1 MAKSA
6 PLPPIEELHS
16 AVHQALRTWNQLDS
30 SEEELLAFL
39 LLVQKART
47 ENAETSGR
55 GSRREATNRVLE
67 SAIATL
73 AESDERAATLLRSR
87 FIEEEI
93 TRRVAVRLHASVD
106 QVNRW
111 QRAAIT
117 DLARILQDREKEA
130 RAARLRRLE
139 TVLPSPTYTR
149 LFGFEGAK
157 KEVSNALLRA
167 GEPWSVTIA
176 GIGGIGKTSLAHA
189 VVRDVIQTL
198 AFERVCW
205 LRAPAPQQT
214 DGDGLDAAPTYQR
227 LLQLLA
233 EQIWPEE
240 PGVASSA
247 ARERRLRHA
256 LRARPYLIVI
266 DNLEDEETTAYV
278 LNQIRSLTTP
288 SKFLLTARAHP
299 AVAASTYFVSLDELP
314 EEEATALVRDYADT
328 IGLTALTEADPATL
342 AAIYEVTG
350 GNPLALKLVAS
361 LAAVLP
367 LPQILADLQRVR
379 PGPIEDLYR
388 NIYWESWRTLSE
400 RARTLLQ
407 AMPLVAESGARPA
420 QMQAISDLSEDD
432 FWPAVT
438 ELVARCL
445 LEVHGALDERR
456 YSIHRLTETFL
467 RTEII
472 HWPE

>member
-6 PLPPIEELHS
+6 PLTIEELRS
-16 AVHQALRTWNQLDS
+16 DVHQALRTWHQLDS

-39 LLVQKART
+39 LLVQQARA
-47 ENAETSGR
+47 EGAETSGR
-55 GSRREATNRVLE
+55 GSRRRATNRVLE
-67 SAIATL
+67 SAIAAL

-117 DLARILQDREKEA
+117 DLARILQDREMEA

-139 TVLPSPTYTR
+139 TTLPSPTYTR
-149 LFGFEGAK
+149 LFGLEGAK
-157 KEVSNALLRA
+157 EEVSDALLRA
-167 GEPWSVTIA
+167 GEPWTVTIA

-189 VVRDVIQTL
+189 VARLVMQDLT
-198 AFERVCW
+198 FERVCW
-205 LRAPAPQQT
+205 LRAPAQMGET
-214 DGDGLDAAPTYQR
+214 GLDAAHIYQQ
-227 LLQLLA
+227 LLQSLA
-233 EQIWPEE
+233 ERIWPEDAGLE
-240 PGVASSA
+240 TSD

-256 LRARPYLIVI
+256 LKASPYLIVI
-266 DNLEDEETTAYV
+266 DNLEDEEDTAYV
-278 LNQIRSLTTP
+278 LNQIRALTDP
-288 SKFLLTARAHP
+288 SKFLLTARAQP
-299 AVAASTYFVSLDELP
+299 TVAPSSYFVSLDELP
-314 EEEATALVRDYADT
+314 KDEATALVRDYAGT
-328 IGLTALTEADPATL
+328 IGLTALTEAEPATL
-342 AAIYEVTG
+342 TAIYDVTG
-350 GNPLALKLVAS
+350 GNPLALKLVTS

-367 LPQILADLQRVR
+367 LPQILADLQEVR

-400 RARTLLQ
+400 QARSLLQ

-420 QMQAISDLSEDD
+420 HMQAISGLSEEE

-445 LEVHGALDERR
+445 LEVHGTLDERR